1 MTQSWRRSTGD
12 AGMFGG
18 VLSSG
23 SVGDNAEVCCIP
35 FSTRSIA
42 SSLFLSFHWRRVVK
56 CWMSRH
62 AFPLNKHGLS
72 GRRRQSIFPPLHLNH
87 HFIQQWQLQSHHH
100 HRRWAQAHHQA
111 RRRRISLASLQ
122 RFPAQSCREWTRD
135 RSMMKRRALTLV
147 LIAAYSEVLAVAKD
161 SMDPTADIEAWLQ
174 VLEAVQDQSRDRQAE
189 RKQWR
194 DKLNSEQ
201 SERVLL
207 MVP

>member
-1 MTQSWRRSTGD
+1 
-12 AGMFGG
+12 
-18 VLSSG
+18 
-23 SVGDNAEVCCIP
+23 
-35 FSTRSIA
+35 
-42 SSLFLSFHWRRVVK
+42 
-56 CWMSRH
+56 
-62 AFPLNKHGLS
+62 
-72 GRRRQSIFPPLHLNH
+72 
-87 HFIQQWQLQSHHH
+87 
-100 HRRWAQAHHQA
+100 
-111 RRRRISLASLQ
+111 
-122 RFPAQSCREWTRD
+122 
-135 RSMMKRRALTLV
+135 MMKRRALTLV